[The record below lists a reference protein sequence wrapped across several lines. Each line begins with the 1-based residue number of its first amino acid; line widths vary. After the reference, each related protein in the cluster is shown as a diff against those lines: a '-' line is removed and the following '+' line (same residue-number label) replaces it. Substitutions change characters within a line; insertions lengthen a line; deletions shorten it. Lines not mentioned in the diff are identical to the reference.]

1 MASFSVS
8 ERNRDDVGV
17 RGKMKKDKSPN
28 TTVKIPSYEYKF
40 HQFSGSSS
48 DRKDIKPNEG
58 NYTLE

>member
-8 ERNRDDVGV
+8 ERNRDEVGV

-28 TTVKIPSYEYKF
+28 TTVKIPSYEHKS
-40 HQFSGSSS
+40 HQSSASGSNGEN
-48 DRKDIKPNEG
+48 IKPNEG